1 MISFVSLGNPFRQDQ
16 CFEQQ
21 LILHILGWNG
31 LKNFEMPMLTLFA
44 TETGPANH
52 WWVDVFSILSCS
64 QALAIKVYKLIINE
78 PLPSLTRLVDPI
90 PLDQVRVLRIV
101 VRRCYTFAMIVADV
115 LVCGE
120 EPMLAFFLKA
130 VPRNLSKLFA
140 VIRPVAI
147 AGQTLSMSFHQSPCA
162 VQDICINA
170 EVPF

>member
-1 MISFVSLGNPFRQDQ
+1 M
-16 CFEQQ
+16 
-21 LILHILGWNG
+21 
-31 LKNFEMPMLTLFA
+31 
-44 TETGPANH
+44 
-52 WWVDVFSILSCS
+52 

-101 VRRCYTFAMIVADV
+101 VRRCYTFAMIVVDV
-115 LVCGE
+115 LVCDE
-120 EPMLAFFLKA
+120 EPMVAFFLKA